1 MEVLIILMLIS
12 GLICGIENV
21 LRLNQ
26 GQIIGSFLKSREG
39 RVFKAYQGI
48 PYAKP
53 PIGDLRFK
61 VKFTYYLEVI
71 RTFTSNSYRLGNI
84 TFKSIKGFQDQFF
97 IKVLFFKS
105 KL

>member
-1 MEVLIILMLIS
+1 MEVLIAFVLIS
-12 GLICGIENV
+12 GFICEIENI

-53 PIGDLRFK
+53 PVGDLRFK
-61 VKFTYYLEVI
+61 VKFSCSLKKCIILLQILNV
-71 RTFTSNSYRLGNI
+71 
-84 TFKSIKGFQDQFF
+84 
-97 IKVLFFKS
+97 
-105 KL
+105 